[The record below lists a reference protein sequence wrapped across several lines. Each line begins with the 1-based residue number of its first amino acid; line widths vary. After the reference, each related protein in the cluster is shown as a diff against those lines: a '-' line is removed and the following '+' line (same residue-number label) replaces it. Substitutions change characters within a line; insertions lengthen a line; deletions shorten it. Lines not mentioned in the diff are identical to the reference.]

1 MISTQTRQDH
11 FAGVSLH
18 CGIFTTTWKN
28 KKTGRFFPA
37 TYHFYIE
44 KRDAIE

>member
-1 MISTQTRQDH
+1 MSSIQTRQDD
-11 FAGVSLH
+11 FTGVSLH
-18 CGIFTTTWKN
+18 CEIFTTTWKS
-28 KKTGRFFPA
+28 KKTGKFFPA